1 MWDMQPLAVK
11 DMQPLALHDRES
23 LNPVGRS
30 LELKYCWYLQISG
43 SSYTIF
49 GIEIVRFQLTHDYP
63 KCTIRDDTSKWDN
76 KIGTKIIWANSW
88 HQMWL
93 LSNVDLIYGNQ
104 YLTITQKI
112 SILRLRLRARWP
124 WKHITHSRFARTK
137 KSEHLRLGHAL
148 SACSYYRCQI
158 WDVGIHWQM
167 TDSWY

>member
-11 DMQPLALHDRES
+11 DMQPLALHERES
-23 LNPVGRS
+23 LNPVGSS

-76 KIGTKIIWANSW
+76 KIGTKLYGQIRDIRCDYWAI
-88 HQMWL
+88 
-93 LSNVDLIYGNQ
+93 LILCMEFN
-104 YLTITQKI
+104 
-112 SILRLRLRARWP
+112 ILRLRLRARWP

-148 SACSYYRCQI
+148 STCSYYRCQI

>member
-23 LNPVGRS
+23 VNPVGRS

-43 SSYTIF
+43 SSYTIS
-49 GIEIVRFQLTHDYP
+49 GIEIVRCQLTHDYP

-93 LSNVDLIYGNQ
+93 LSNIDLIYGNQ

-124 WKHITHSRFARTK
+124 WKHITHSRFCQNEEIRAP
-137 KSEHLRLGHAL
+137 EGG
-148 SACSYYRCQI
+148 ACLTVIC
-158 WDVGIHWQM
+158 HTFCM
-167 TDSWY
+167 H